1 MINESDFSGTG
12 VIYERAEAET
22 SEKFGKKPEE
32 RDIQEMLSCA
42 LINLDKPK
50 GPTSHEVVSWVKR
63 IFIVGKA
70 GHSGTL
76 DPKVTG
82 VLPVAIGKAT
92 KVLQV
97 LLLGGKEYVGV
108 IHFHELLEEKE
119 VRKVFKEFT
128 TTIYQRPPVKSAVV
142 RRVRRRKVYSLDL
155 LEMDGKD
162 VLFRAST
169 QAGTYI
175 RKLCHDIGLVSGV
188 GANMAE
194 LRRTRVSNFTEKESL
209 YLQDVLDAYI
219 FYNEEGDE
227 RELRRCLQPVEAAV
241 EQVPKVWI
249 QDSAVDSVCHGA
261 ELAIPG
267 IVRLEDIQKGEMAA
281 VMTLKDELVALGRV
295 EMTVKDIL
303 MRGKGIAVATE
314 RVIMERGVYPR
325 NW

>member
-1 MINESDFSGTG
+1 M
-12 VIYERAEAET
+12 IYERAEAEP
-22 SEKFGKKPEE
+22 SEKYGKKPEE
-32 RDIQEMLSCA
+32 RTLEELLECA
-42 LINLDKPK
+42 LINVDKPR
-50 GPTSHEVVSWVKR
+50 GPTSHEVVSWVKK
-63 IFIVGKA
+63 IFSVGKA

-108 IHFHELLEEKE
+108 MHFHEEVSEKDVEE
-119 VRKVFKEFT
+119 VFKEFT
-128 TTIYQRPPVKSAVV
+128 TEIYQKPPVKSAVV

-162 VLFRAST
+162 VLFKAST

-175 RKLCHDIGLVSGV
+175 RKLCYDIGLVVGV

-194 LRRTRVSNFTEKESL
+194 LRRIRVSNFTEEECV

-219 FYNEEGDE
+219 FYREEGE
-227 RELRRCLQPVEAAV
+227 EKELRRILQPVEAAV
-241 EQVPKVWI
+241 EQVPKIWI

-267 IVRLEDIQKGEMAA
+267 IVKLEDVEKGGMAA
-281 VMTLKDELVALGRV
+281 VMSLKDELVALGMV
-295 EMTVKDIL
+295 KMTTKDIL
-303 MRGKGIAVATE
+303 MKSKGIAVTTD
-314 RVIMERGVYPR
+314 RVVMERGVYPR

>member
-1 MINESDFSGTG
+1 MIF
-12 VIYERAEAET
+12 ERAEAEP
-22 SEKFGKKPEE
+22 SEKFGKRPEE
-32 RDIQEMLSCA
+32 RSTEELLSCA
-42 LINLDKPK
+42 IINLDKPK
-50 GPTSHEVVSWVKR
+50 GPTSHEVVSWVKK
-63 IFIVGKA
+63 ILHVGKA

-82 VLPVAIGKAT
+82 VLPVGIGKAT

-108 IHFHELLEEKE
+108 MHLHEPVEEE
-119 VRKVFKEFT
+119 DIVRVFNEFT

-142 RRVRRRKVYSLDL
+142 RRVRKRKVYRMEL

-162 VLFRAST
+162 VLFRTST

-175 RKLCHDIGLVSGV
+175 RKLCHDIGLVLGV

-194 LRRTRVSNFTEKESL
+194 LRRTRVSHFTEEETV

-219 FYNEEGDE
+219 FYTEEGE
-227 RELRRCLQPVEAAV
+227 EEELRKCLHPVEAAV
-241 EQVPKVWI
+241 QQVPKVWV

-261 ELAIPG
+261 ELAVPG
-267 IVRLEDIQKGEMAA
+267 IVRLEQVEARGIMVA
-281 VMTLKDELVALGRV
+281 VMTLKDELVALGRAA
-295 EMTVKDIL
+295 MTTKDIL
-303 MRGKGIAVATE
+303 RRGKGIAVTTE
-314 RVIMERGVYPR
+314 RVIMERGTYPR

>member
-1 MINESDFSGTG
+1 MIL
-12 VIYERAEAET
+12 ERTEAEP
-22 SEKFGKKPEE
+22 SGKFGKRPEE
-32 RDIQEMLSCA
+32 RSPEELLSCA
-42 LINLDKPK
+42 VINLDKPK
-50 GPTSHEVVSWVKR
+50 GPTSHEVVSWVKK
-63 IFIVGKA
+63 IVNVNKA

-108 IHFHELLEEKE
+108 MHLHDAVNEDRVVDTF
-119 VRKVFKEFT
+119 REFT
-128 TTIYQRPPVKSAVV
+128 TVIYQRPPVKSAVV
-142 RRVRRRKVYSLDL
+142 RRVRKRKIYKLEL

-162 VLFRAST
+162 VLFRAIT

-175 RKLCHDIGLVSGV
+175 RKLCHDMGLVLGV

-194 LRRTRVSNFTEKESL
+194 LRRTRVAHFTEAESF
-209 YLQDVLDAYI
+209 YLQDIADALA
-219 FYNEEGDE
+219 FYTEGDDK
-227 RELRRCLQPVEAAV
+227 ELRKCLQPVEVVV
-241 EQVPKVWI
+241 EQIPKVWI

-267 IVRLEDIQKGEMAA
+267 IVKLDPVEKGQLTA
-281 VMTLKDELVALGRV
+281 VLTLKDELVSLGKV
-295 EMTVKDIL
+295 QMTAKDIL
-303 MRGKGIAVATE
+303 TRGKGIAVTTD
-314 RVIMERGVYPR
+314 RVIMERGTYPR

>member
-1 MINESDFSGTG
+1 M
-12 VIYERAEAET
+12 IYERAEAEL
-22 SEKFGKKPEE
+22 SEKFGKRPAERTMEE
-32 RDIQEMLSCA
+32 LLSCGI
-42 LINLDKPK
+42 INLDKPR

-63 IFIVGKA
+63 ILHIGKA

-82 VLPVAIGKAT
+82 VLPVAIGKGT
-92 KVLQV
+92 KVLQI

-108 IHFHELLEEKE
+108 MHFHEEVDEEA
-119 VRKVFKEFT
+119 VLKVFKEFT

-175 RKLCHDIGLVSGV
+175 RKLCHDIGLAAGV

-194 LRRTRVSNFTEKESL
+194 LRRTRVSDFAEEESV
-209 YLQDVLDAYI
+209 YLQDVMDGYVFYI
-219 FYNEEGDE
+219 EEGDE
-227 RELRRCLQPVEAAV
+227 KELRRCVKPVEAAV
-241 EQVPKVWI
+241 NQVPKVWI

-261 ELAIPG
+261 ELAVPG
-267 IVRLEDIQKGEMAA
+267 IVRFEDVERGELAA

-295 EMTVKDIL
+295 KMTVKDIL
-303 MRGKGIAVATE
+303 TRGKGIAVATE
-314 RVIMERGVYPR
+314 RVVMERGTYPR

>member
-1 MINESDFSGTG
+1 M
-12 VIYERAEAET
+12 IYERAEAEP

-32 RDIQEMLSCA
+32 RTLEELLECS
-42 LINLDKPK
+42 LINVDKPR
-50 GPTSHEVVSWVKR
+50 GPTSHEVVSWVKN
-63 IFIVGKA
+63 IFSVGKA

-108 IHFHELLEEKE
+108 MHFHEKVSEEDVK
-119 VRKVFKEFT
+119 KVFKEFT
-128 TTIYQRPPVKSAVV
+128 TEIYQKPPVKSAVV

-175 RKLCHDIGLVSGV
+175 RKLCYDIGLVVGV

-194 LRRTRVSNFTEKESL
+194 LRRIRVSNFTEEGCV

-219 FYNEEGDE
+219 YYREEGE
-227 RELRRCLQPVEAAV
+227 EKELRRILQPVEAAV
-241 EQVPKVWI
+241 KQVPKIWI

-267 IVRLEDIQKGEMAA
+267 IVKLEDVNKGGMAA
-281 VMTLKDELVALGRV
+281 VMSLKDELVALGMV
-295 EMTVKDIL
+295 KMTTKDIL
-303 MRGKGIAVATE
+303 MKSKGIAVATD
-314 RVIMERGVYPR
+314 RVIMERGLYPR